1 MASSQ
6 RGIQEGQNNESKIS
20 NIKNRNQLTKLTLLL
35 AVLLT
40 LGAARA
46 QADII
51 TGLKI
56 AFAPIGM
63 TMDQTA
69 RLNVVNVGL
78 PNDMRIHWRF
88 IDANGLTL
96 AQSVVTLPLNQIIS
110 FDFGRQGGPE
120 EILKTL
126 RAEVRAQVD
135 IVDAGI
141 PSESL
146 RRSLEV
152 FNNDTG
158 ATTVFMSG
166 AVP

>member
-1 MASSQ
+1 MKD
-6 RGIQEGQNNESKIS
+6 QNP
-20 NIKNRNQLTKLTLLL
+20 LTKLTLLF

-46 QADII
+46 QADILPGVSI
-51 TGLKI
+51 G
-56 AFAPIGM
+56 FAPVGI

-69 RLNVVNVGL
+69 RLNLSNVGV
-78 PNDMRIHWRF
+78 PNGMLINWRF
-88 IDANGLTL
+88 IDANGVTL
-96 AQSVVTLPLNQIIS
+96 AQSTVILPLGKIVS
-110 FDFGRQGGPE
+110 VDFKRPGDPIAQA
-120 EILKTL
+120 

-135 IVDAGI
+135 IVSAGV

-158 ATTVFMSG
+158 ATTVCMG
-166 AVP
+166 GGGL

>member
-69 RLNVVNVGL
+69 RLNLVNVGL
-78 PNDMRIHWRF
+78 PNGMRIHWRF

-96 AQSVVTLPLNQIIS
+96 GQSVVTLPLNQIIS
-110 FDFGRQGGPE
+110 FDFGRQGGP
-120 EILKTL
+120 L